1 MHFLNHE
8 CSIDMIFSEFWKF
21 ELQDESEKF
30 EIEQDF
36 DTFLLF
42 IRKKLIDS
50 EPRKI
55 RNV

>member
-1 MHFLNHE
+1 
-8 CSIDMIFSEFWKF
+8 MIFSEFWKF